1 MPRPQGALTGA
12 HPGHSVSA
20 NKTLEECAVPYG
32 SNRRFC
38 DADSHIMETVDWV
51 ERHADADVRK
61 KLPQLSLVKAGTASF
76 DFINQAV
83 AKQQERAA
91 RGKVHTDVVRGAK
104 GWGGYGA
111 FDPAERTKALDDLG
125 FARQLVFS
133 TFSAGQYLSH
143 KDMDVRYGGIRA
155 HNRAMAEFC
164 GDDDRLIAVGQVSLA
179 DPARCVEEMKEGVR
193 LGCGAFWI
201 PGAPVDDKSPGHPDF
216 DIVWQA
222 FCDLGLPFMLHVG
235 PNSPV
240 KLAAYENNGKPRP
253 KDITGAEGGEN
264 LRVRDFMLL
273 SVGPQ
278 QFLTALVFDGV
289 FERFPALRGGVIEL
303 GAGWVPEYLRTL
315 DLSQKIFKRTD
326 ESVAALPMRAS
337 EYIRRAVKFTPFPG
351 EDVGRMIADAG
362 PELFLFS
369 SDYPH
374 PEGTDDPI
382 GRFERTFK
390 EVSEE
395 AKEKFYYSNFQE
407 MMGAGA

>member
-1 MPRPQGALTGA
+1 M
-12 HPGHSVSA
+12 
-20 NKTLEECAVPYG
+20 PYG

-51 ERHADADVRK
+51 ERHADADVKAR
-61 KLPQLSLVKAGTASF
+61 LPQMSLVSSGTKSF
-76 DFINQAV
+76 DFINEAV
-83 AKQQERAA
+83 EKVKDRAA
-91 RGKVHTDVVRGAK
+91 RGKIHTDVVRGTK
-104 GWGGYGA
+104 GWGAFGA
-111 FDPAERTKALDDLG
+111 FDRAERKHALDDLG
-125 FARQLVFS
+125 FSRQLVFS
-133 TFSAGQYLSH
+133 TFAATQYLSH
-143 KDMDVRYGGIRA
+143 DDMDIRYGGIRA

-164 GDDDRLIAVGQVSLA
+164 AEDERLIAVGQLSLA
-179 DPARCVEEMKEGVR
+179 DPKRCVEEMEEGVR
-193 LGCGAFWI
+193 LGCGAFWV
-201 PGAPVDDKSPGHPDF
+201 PGMPVGDKSPGHSDF
-216 DIVWQA
+216 DNVWQS
-222 FCDLGLPFMLHVG
+222 FVDLGVPFMLHVG
-235 PNSPV
+235 PNSRT
-240 KLAAYENNGKPRP
+240 KLSAYENNGLPRP

-273 SVGPQ
+273 SIGPQ

-326 ESVAALPMRAS
+326 QSVAALPLKAS
-337 EYIRRAVKFTPFPG
+337 DYIRRAVKFTPFPG

-362 PELFLFS
+362 AALFLFS

-390 EVSEE
+390 HIGEE
-395 AKEKFYYSNFQE
+395 AKEKFYYGNFQE
-407 MMGAGA
+407 MMGA